1 METAADIQKAYIAFF
16 SRPGEA
22 EGIASWVNYAN
33 NGGGL
38 INVIN
43 EFSGSQEYQSLY
55 AGLNNRDRVDR
66 IYRYLFNRPAEEAG
80 LAAWVNE
87 LDLGR
92 INIGQIAYKV
102 ALGALGT
109 DRSTLDQK
117 VSAAQQFSAQVFS
130 GKFSYNG
137 FSAAATARA
146 WLQQVGVSSQGDQAA
161 MAQLPNLL
169 PYLGSSPNWLI
180 DEAHATV
187 VKKLLAEQTQQTTLR
202 VFINATGVNPSPFD
216 TLYPISTIQM
226 PAGMLE
232 FSRSILTR
240 VDSLLGSINITE
252 VSSAANADL
261 EIDYVKSESLGLG
274 VGGETIIA
282 YSSLGNSSSFNY
294 FRSRIM
300 IDSGGST
307 AFVNHAIT
315 HEIGH
320 WLGLEHPFNGND
332 GDFKSGVTTSDTI
345 MEYNPSSAATSGAW
359 ESWFSPLDQTAIS
372 SIWSGGNQQNIFG

>member
-22 EGIASWVNYAN
+22 EGIASWLSYVN

-55 AGLNNRDRVDR
+55 AGLNNRDSVDR
-66 IYRYLFNRPAEEAG
+66 IYQYLFNRPAEEAG
-80 LAAWVNE
+80 LAAWANE

-92 INIGQIAYKV
+92 IDIGQIAHKV
-102 ALGALGT
+102 ALGARGS

-117 VSAAQQFSAQVFS
+117 VSAAQQFGAQVTA

-137 FSAAATARA
+137 FTAAATARA
-146 WLQQVGVSSQGDQAA
+146 WLQQVGVSSLGDQAA
-161 MAQLPNLL
+161 TAQLPNLL

-180 DEAHATV
+180 DEAHGAV
-187 VKKLLAEQTQQTTLR
+187 VKKLLAGQALQTNLR
-202 VFINATGVNPSPFD
+202 VFINSSGANPSPFD
-216 TLYPISTIQM
+216 SLFPISSIQM
-226 PAGMLE
+226 PAEMLQ
-232 FSRSILTR
+232 FSRSILAR
-240 VDSLLGSINITE
+240 IDSLLGSIVITQ
-252 VSSAANADL
+252 VVSAANADL
-261 EIDYVKSESLGLG
+261 EIDYVQQGSFGPG
-274 VGGETIIA
+274 VGGQTNTI
-282 YSSLGNSSSFNY
+282 YSSLGNSSGLNY

-300 IDSGGST
+300 IEASSST

-320 WLGLEHPFNGND
+320 WLGLEHPFSNSD
-332 GDFKSGVTTSDTI
+332 GDIKSGLTTSDTI
-345 MEYNPSSAATSGAW
+345 MEYNPSSAATNGGW
-359 ESWFSPLDQTAIS
+359 ESWFSPLDQAAIS
-372 SIWSGGNQQNIFG
+372 LIWSGVNQQNIFG